1 MARFYVTERLSEHI
15 GETPEGFLICK
26 DVPLTRIG
34 EFDYTAAE
42 VPVEGGLDG
51 VVKIQRDEDEVF
63 SERAIA
69 SFEGKP
75 LVINH
80 PDGVVTPE
88 NWKNLSHGYVQNVR
102 RGDGEMEDMLLGD
115 ILVTTKEAID
125 LVKSGLRE
133 VSLGYD
139 AEYEQIEKGRGRQS
153 NIVGN
158 HVALVNKGR
167 AGSRCA
173 IQDEDSVNNNIIITR
188 EDVNTMRPK
197 ELFKR
202 IFPKSRFADSL
213 EDADLGE
220 PTSVEGAD
228 DAEKA
233 QQAAA
238 EAKEAA
244 EKAVAAAE
252 EASAAAQAVSENKPT
267 EVEETEGGEEEV
279 GDQEGGATGI
289 EEISARLDKIENLIQ
304 RLFDLVGE
312 DSGGSGEME
321 SQTDSE
327 AKLDEEKED
336 GLFVEDEDE
345 REEGWEEEEEEF
357 QEVAGDAEIIDP
369 DIVLSKPTGDNAAYY
384 NRVRRTA
391 LSNALTGDHA
401 ATIYPLL
408 KGKDI
413 KALKPAE
420 LKGVFVAASRMIAAT
435 RDSKVQ
441 KKSFDSKGYF
451 RQTSSEIAKI
461 AARNK
466 EFWKK

>member
-1 MARFYVTERLSEHI
+1 MARFYVSEQLSEHI
-15 GETPEGFLICK
+15 GETPEGFLLCK

-42 VPVEGGLDG
+42 VPVEGGMDG

-63 SERAIA
+63 SEKAIA

-75 LVINH
+75 LVLNH

-88 NWKNLSHGYVQNVR
+88 NWKKLSHGYVQNVR
-102 RGDGEMEDMLLGD
+102 RGDGEMKDLLLGD
-115 ILVTTKEAID
+115 ILVNTKEAIE

-158 HVALVNKGR
+158 HVALVTKGR

-173 IQDEDSVNNNIIITR
+173 IQDEDSVNNNIITR
-188 EDVNTMRPK
+188 EDVNTMTAK

-220 PTSVEGAD
+220 PSSVEGAD
-228 DAEKA
+228 DAERA
-233 QQAAA
+233 AQAAA

-244 EKAVAAAE
+244 EQAVAAAE
-252 EASAAAQAVSENKPT
+252 QASEAAQAAENNSNGGEEGK
-267 EVEETEGGEEEV
+267 VEDQEEGGEAESGS
-279 GDQEGGATGI
+279 GD
-289 EEISARLDKIENLIQ
+289 ISERLARLESLIE
-304 RLFDLVGE
+304 RLLELVGE
-312 DSGGSGEME
+312 DNS
-321 SQTDSE
+321 SE
-327 AKLDEEKED
+327 DEETVSKEDEEKEEA
-336 GLFVEDEDE
+336 VESEEKETADED
-345 REEGWEEEEEEF
+345 EEGWEEEDDEEF
-357 QEVAGDAEIIDP
+357 QEIAGDAEIIDP
-369 DIVLSKPTGDNAAYY
+369 DIMLSKPTGDKAAYY
-384 NRVRRTA
+384 NKVRRAA
-391 LSNALTGDHA
+391 LARALTSDNA
-401 ATIYPLL
+401 AIISPLL
-408 KGKDI
+408 KGKNI
-413 KALKPAE
+413 KSLKPAE

-441 KKSFDSKGYF
+441 RKSMDSSGYF
-451 RQTSSEIAKI
+451 KQANSEIEKMIAK
-461 AARNK
+461 NK
-466 EFWKK
+466 EFWGKK

>member
-1 MARFYVTERLSEHI
+1 MARFYVSERLSEHI

-80 PDGVVTPE
+80 PDGIVTPE
-88 NWKNLSHGYVQNVR
+88 NWKKLSHGYVQNVH

-139 AEYEQIEKGRGRQS
+139 AEYEQIERGRGRQS

-158 HVALVNKGR
+158 HVALVTKGR

-173 IQDEDSVNNNIIITR
+173 IQDEDSVNNNTIISR

-220 PTSVEGAD
+220 PISVEGAD
-228 DAEKA
+228 DAERA

-244 EKAVAAAE
+244 EKAVTAAE
-252 EASAAAQAVSENKPT
+252 EAIEAAKEAAKEPSGEAAKEPS
-267 EVEETEGGEEEV
+267 GEESVE
-279 GDQEGGATGI
+279 DQDPDEDAGGATSG
-289 EEISARLDKIENLIQ
+289 ELMDRLDKIERVLE
-304 RLFDLVGE
+304 LLVDVIEEAFE
-312 DSGGSGEME
+312 DELGDDIEEVG
-321 SQTDSE
+321 D
-327 AKLDEEKED
+327 EKEGD
-336 GLFVEDEDE
+336 LEEEDED
-345 REEGWEEEEEEF
+345 F
-357 QEVAGDAEIIDP
+357 ADFSSDAEIIDP
-369 DIVLSKPTGDNAAYY
+369 DI
-384 NRVRRTA
+384 
-391 LSNALTGDHA
+391 
-401 ATIYPLL
+401 
-408 KGKDI
+408 
-413 KALKPAE
+413 E
-420 LKGVFVAASRMIAAT
+420 LKNR
-435 RDSKVQ
+435 
-441 KKSFDSKGYF
+441 
-451 RQTSSEIAKI
+451 
-461 AARNK
+461 
-466 EFWKK
+466 